1 MCLSV
6 TMTHKVLTNLIAELK
21 RNIDGKTKVYDNMK
35 QIFTITKEK
44 YCSKIEVL
52 DLQYKGC

>member
-35 QIFTITKEK
+35 QIFTITKENIAARLK
-44 YCSKIEVL
+44 F
-52 DLQYKGC
+52 